1 MISSAVTE
9 LQSAIANLIPKS
21 QLNATYLYETVQSQG
36 NYPEEFLENCTDVSA
51 AAYREIAEK
60 AKAYLNSL
68 FDKKLVSVEN
78 PNGATAE
85 NIAANQTKADGYA
98 DELKNFHFLSK
109 EAGSNA
115 TWNLK
120 TINALAKQYD
130 MTENNGKYTE
140 ESWNTFVAA
149 RKAATEYAQQHPISN
164 SMKSAEAQ
172 EYAKLARAFQSAA
185 YGLTFKKRNG
195 YRYFQLYRRLP
206 S

>member
-1 MISSAVTE
+1 MMIKDATQKQVDDAAATLDQSNPNSE
-9 LQSAIANLIPKS
+9 LSKAIANLIPKS
-21 QLNATYLYETVQSQG
+21 QLNATKLYEAVQSRG

-51 AAYREIAEK
+51 VAYREIAEN

-68 FDKKLVSVEN
+68 FDKKLVSAEN

-98 DELKNFHFLSK
+98 EELNNFTFLSK
-109 EAGSNA
+109 ESVTNA

-149 RKAATEYAQQHPISN
+149 REAANRICTEASD
-164 SMKSAEAQ
+164 
-172 EYAKLARAFQSAA
+172 F
-185 YGLTFKKRNG
+185 
-195 YRYFQLYRRLP
+195 
-206 S
+206 